1 MRHTSMVR
9 PAASGLIASMLLLA
23 VYFAVLTLLSG
34 WTFAGTQF
42 AEFWPF
48 VVALAAGFG
57 AQIGLYVRLRSV
69 VRHGDGPGAMV
80 AVSGGTSAAAMM
92 SCCTH
97 YLANVIPILGAT
109 GTLAVVAQYQT
120 EFFWLG
126 LALNAAGVVYV
137 GGKLLQASRH
147 MAQMGRA
154 PVIGT
159 R

>member
-1 MRHTSMVR
+1 MKHASILR
-9 PAASGLIASMLLLA
+9 PAAFGLIGSVLLLA

-34 WTFAGTQF
+34 WTFAATQF

-69 VRHGDGPGAMV
+69 ARHDDGQGAVV
-80 AVSGGTSAAAMM
+80 AVSGGTSAAAML

-97 YLANVIPILGAT
+97 YLANIIPVLGAT
-109 GTLAVVAQYQT
+109 GALALVAQYQT

-126 LALNAAGVVYV
+126 LLFNAAGVVYV
-137 GGKLLQASRH
+137 GRKLWQASRH
-147 MAQMGRA
+147 MAQMRRG
-154 PVIGT
+154 PVLRT
-159 R
+159 P